1 MKFLDADVKRPLGS
15 VSAMVDGG
23 NRVVFSKGGS
33 YVENEVT
40 KEKIPM
46 RRKGGVYVMEL
57 EGINMVKEEE
67 GTRDDTKVG
76 GVKRGM
82 TGGDGDGLAFMARLD
97 EEDMG
102 VFRRRA

>member
-1 MKFLDADVKRPLGS
+1 MFA
-15 VSAMVDGG
+15 
-23 NRVVFSKGGS
+23 KGGS

-67 GTRDDTKVG
+67 EAGSSARENSRRDG
-76 GVKRGM
+76 AM
-82 TGGDGDGLAFMARLD
+82 EGDGDGLVFAARLD

>member
-1 MKFLDADVKRPLGS
+1 MRFLDADVKRPLGS

-23 NRVVFSKGGS
+23 NRVVFAKGGS
-33 YVENEVT
+33 FVENEAT

-46 RRKGGVYVMEL
+46 RRKGGIYVMEL
-57 EGINMVKEEE
+57 EGINAVGNEEE
-67 GTRDDTKVG
+67 TRDSARIASRKV
-76 GVKRGM
+76 RALERE
-82 TGGDGDGLAFMARLD
+82 GDGLVFMARLD